1 MPSRMIACSLALL
14 AFAAATVAGIAVGN
28 PAITTVWR
36 ALLAMI
42 GCYAV
47 GSLLGTL
54 AERALSEHIEQY
66 KRDHPLEPEV
76 TTTKDAPEDF
86 TSEQQE
92 ELPAATGS
100 ARLAPEQSREAT
112 STDDAPAATAVT
124 EPTAA

>member
-1 MPSRMIACSLALL
+1 MIACSLALL

-47 GSLLGTL
+47 GSLLGAL
-54 AERALSEHIEQY
+54 AERALSEHIDQY
-66 KRDHPLEPEV
+66 KRDHPLEPAA
-76 TTTKDAPEDF
+76 TATKDAPEDF
-86 TSEQQE
+86 TSETQE
-92 ELPAATGS
+92 EPPAAPAQP
-100 ARLAPEQSREAT
+100 ARRATDQTREAT
-112 STDDAPAATAVT
+112 STDDAPSQTAVT